1 MYYYT
6 PKTVTIH
13 PGQEKRVSK
22 ALKKQTGC
30 IIRVCKP
37 LREGDDSEMGQTY
50 DCSEWNSSKGIL
62 HLTPA
67 HLDKYN
73 RAESGSV
80 VPLKFERHHI
90 EENLKHSGGFL
101 PLLAAV
107 LAPVIGGVAGGLI
120 EREIGSSG
128 GNLQFHRQHHH
139 NNDHH
144 DNDHASAT
152 AAAADSSMK
161 KYGGGGGEGLWTQ
174 KVNEQLKR
182 GTGSSS
188 SSSPSPPLPSLI
200 WCKNTVPTTPTA
212 TTRTSSATGGAGA
225 GGGKRNTNRRV
236 IAFSVKPDC
245 PGGSGLFLAPWK
257 GANHRH
263 FHSGQ
268 GLYYSPYP
276 RHHGMGTGGGAGGGG
291 GDFLMKLDHKKK
303 LPSQCCTNFSASQR
317 KCIANLLS

>member
-139 NNDHH
+139 DNDHH
-144 DNDHASAT
+144 DNDHAAAAT
-152 AAAADSSMK
+152 AADSSMK
-161 KYGGGGGEGLWTQ
+161 KYGGGGGGEGLWTQ

-188 SSSPSPPLPSLI
+188 SSSSSSPSPPLPALI
-200 WCKNTVPTTPTA
+200 WYKNTVPTTSTA

-257 GANHRH
+257 GANQRH

-276 RHHGMGTGGGAGGGG
+276 RHHGMGAGGAAG